1 MKVSTFRLKS
11 RAQGVGR
18 SESSRQVKPGKPSD
32 SYPLYAHRSGKWA
45 KKIAGKTYYF
55 GSSDAPDLALKQY
68 LDFVG
73 DQGSGSPVEMLSLYD
88 ACNHFLDRKHR
99 QVEGQELSQRSYL
112 EYRSTCKALC
122 EFFGGDFPIEKIRPL
137 EFAEFKGHRSST
149 RNIVS
154 LGNEIQRVRSLFKWL
169 HQSRLIGEPEFGP
182 DF

>member
-1 MKVSTFRLKS
+1 MKEGQHFSPQTT
-11 RAQGVGR
+11 GVGR

-122 EFFGGDFPIEKIRPL
+122 EFFGGDFP
-137 EFAEFKGHRSST
+137 T
-149 RNIVS
+149 
-154 LGNEIQRVRSLFKWL
+154 
-169 HQSRLIGEPEFGP
+169 
-182 DF
+182 